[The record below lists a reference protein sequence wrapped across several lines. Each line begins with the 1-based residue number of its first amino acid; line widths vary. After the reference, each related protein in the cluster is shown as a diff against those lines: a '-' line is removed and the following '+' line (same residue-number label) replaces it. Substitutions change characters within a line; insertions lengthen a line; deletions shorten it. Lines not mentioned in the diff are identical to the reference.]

1 MEATREVEDLLDK
14 IRPPRLEDA
23 GLEDSALPP
32 ESIHE
37 AFLKAASAVGSRAAS
52 ISSTDD
58 DLRPNDGE
66 SSDTVVEIKECVAEK
81 GGGDVEGRA
90 EVAEMREEEGCVEGL
105 KIGEDKGREGGRRRR
120 DWRGHNIRERR
131 KQRWGDGGE
140 EELLLLLR
148 REAEAGRRREGGAG
162 GEATT
167 AGGETIRALLS
178 SLSPSLLLS
187 SFSLLFLSAD

>member
-105 KIGEDKGREGGRRRR
+105 KIGEDKGFFSIVFAVVDAENKDNWCWFLEHLCRVLGSERVISYISDRHCGIVEGIARFFP
-120 DWRGHNIRERR
+120 N
-131 KQRWGDGGE
+131 
-140 EELLLLLR
+140 
-148 REAEAGRRREGGAG
+148 
-162 GEATT
+162 
-167 AGGETIRALLS
+167 
-178 SLSPSLLLS
+178 
-187 SFSLLFLSAD
+187 

>member
-58 DLRPNDGE
+58 DLPPNYGE

-90 EVAEMREEEGCVEGL
+90 EVAEMREEGCVEGL
-105 KIGEDKGREGGRRRR
+105 KIGEDKGRKKN
-120 DWRGHNIRERR
+120 D
-131 KQRWGDGGE
+131 E
-140 EELLLLLR
+140 EKED
-148 REAEAGRRREGGAG
+148 E
-162 GEATT
+162 
-167 AGGETIRALLS
+167 
-178 SLSPSLLLS
+178 
-187 SFSLLFLSAD
+187 

>member
-37 AFLKAASAVGSRAAS
+37 AFLKAASVVGSRAAS

-105 KIGEDKGREGGRRRR
+105 KIGEDKGRKKN
-120 DWRGHNIRERR
+120 D
-131 KQRWGDGGE
+131 E
-140 EELLLLLR
+140 EKED
-148 REAEAGRRREGGAG
+148 E
-162 GEATT
+162 
-167 AGGETIRALLS
+167 
-178 SLSPSLLLS
+178 
-187 SFSLLFLSAD
+187 